1 MIFSLITFIVD
12 FTINVMTKIYYK
24 CEKIK
29 YYLLFSELPKIIQA
43 VIIVNSKLHLA
54 HPEKDSVL

>member
-1 MIFSLITFIVD
+1 MVFHLFTFIVD
-12 FTINVMTKIYYK
+12 FIINVMSKIYCK